1 MLKRPG
7 QNVLAG
13 RFNVKLVPT
22 AIAGVFVAET
32 NAFQDSRGAFAR
44 LFCEREMAG
53 AVGERKIQQ
62 INQSRTAAVGAVRGM
77 HFQLAPHAEMKMV
90 RCLKGRVWDV
100 AVDLRA
106 GSPTFLRH
114 HAQELSA
121 ANASMLVIPEGCAH
135 GFQVLEPD
143 SELLYLHTASYTPSA
158 EGGVR
163 FDDPALNLPWPLP
176 VTDLSERDKKH
187 PLLNK
192 NFLGINL

>member
-1 MLKRPG
+1 M
-7 QNVLAG
+7 LAG
-13 RFNVKLVPT
+13 RCDVKLAPT

-44 LFCEREMAG
+44 LYCESELAEAVAG
-53 AVGERKIQQ
+53 RRIRQ
-62 INQSRTAAVGAVRGM
+62 INHSRTAAVGAVRGL
-77 HFQLAPHAEMKMV
+77 HFQFAPHAETKMV

-106 GSPTFLRH
+106 GSPTFLQY
-114 HAQELSA
+114 HAQELSP
-121 ANASMLVIPEGCAH
+121 ANALMLVIPEGCAH

-143 SELLYLHTASYTPSA
+143 SELLYLHTASYAPAA

-163 FDDPALNLPWPLP
+163 FDDPALNLPWPLRI
-176 VTDLSERDKKH
+176 TDLSERDKQH

-192 NFLGINL
+192 NFQGITL